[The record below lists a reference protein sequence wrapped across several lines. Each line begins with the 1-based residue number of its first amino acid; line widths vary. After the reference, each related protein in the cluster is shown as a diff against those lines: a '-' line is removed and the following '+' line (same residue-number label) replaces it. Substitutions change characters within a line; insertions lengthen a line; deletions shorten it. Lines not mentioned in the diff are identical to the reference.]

1 MKTFLKS
8 FDIPKAYTQIIAAV
22 GECFSKGAATE
33 IIQNI
38 WGDQNSEKIPKSGE
52 KNSAA
57 PSATLKAP
65 IFSILPDY

>member
-8 FDIPKAYTQIIAAV
+8 FDILKAYTQIIDAV

-38 WGDQNSEKIPKSGE
+38 WGDQNSEKNPKIRWKKFRGTFGNA
-52 KNSAA
+52 K
-57 PSATLKAP
+57 T
-65 IFSILPDY
+65 PDF